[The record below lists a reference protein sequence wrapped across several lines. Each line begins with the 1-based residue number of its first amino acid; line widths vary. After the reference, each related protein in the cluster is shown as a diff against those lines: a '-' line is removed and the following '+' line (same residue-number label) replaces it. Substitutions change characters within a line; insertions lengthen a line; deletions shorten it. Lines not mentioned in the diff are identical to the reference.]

1 MLPKGRIFLIIALF
15 VAFASQKVTAQ
26 DDAEFRMEIGGGLG
40 TSFYLGDV
48 NSSLYKNN

>member
-26 DDAEFRMEIGGGLG
+26 DDAEFRMEIGGGVTCLII
-40 TSFYLGDV
+40 TTF
-48 NSSLYKNN
+48 